1 MSDIPI
7 ITLKYRVDR
16 RENISFQLMM
26 NLRFVRKQ
34 YIPDSDLHILTLLSE
49 YDQVDLSTF
58 CETAAEIVYKDTS
71 RLMTKLQNV
80 RNRLVILEKR
90 GFVIK
95 KSKGKK
101 AKVICIAPDIKP
113 ITLKAMLVNYKILT
127 IESS

>member
-7 ITLKYRVDR
+7 ITLKYRVGR

-49 YDQVDLSTF
+49 YDQVELSTF

-101 AKVICIAPDIKP
+101 AKVISIAENIKP

-127 IESS
+127 IEPS

>member
-1 MSDIPI
+1 
-7 ITLKYRVDR
+7 
-16 RENISFQLMM
+16 
-26 NLRFVRKQ
+26 
-34 YIPDSDLHILTLLSE
+34 
-49 YDQVDLSTF
+49 
-58 CETAAEIVYKDTS
+58 
-71 RLMTKLQNV
+71 MTKLQNV

-101 AKVICIAPDIKP
+101 AKVICIAENIKP

>member
-49 YDQVDLSTF
+49 YDQIDLSTF

-101 AKVICIAPDIKP
+101 AKVISIAEDIKP

>member
-101 AKVICIAPDIKP
+101 AKVISIAEDIKP

>member
-101 AKVICIAPDIKP
+101 AKVISIAEDIKP
-113 ITLKAMLVNYKILT
+113 ITLKAMLINYKILT

>member
-49 YDQVDLSTF
+49 YDQVELSTF

-101 AKVICIAPDIKP
+101 AKVICIAEDIKP